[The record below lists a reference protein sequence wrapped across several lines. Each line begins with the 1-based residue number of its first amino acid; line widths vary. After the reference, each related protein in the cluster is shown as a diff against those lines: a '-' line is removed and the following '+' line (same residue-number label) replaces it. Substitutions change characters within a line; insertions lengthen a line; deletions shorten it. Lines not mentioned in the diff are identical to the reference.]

1 MRILPRW
8 SGLQGALL
16 SLLFASTASA
26 VEPLRL
32 YGDEVYYSVERKGK
46 PIGDYRLSFEEN
58 ETGGFSVDVS
68 MQLQLRVLGLFN
80 YDFSYRAEEHW
91 QGPDRLL
98 AMTVSIDDD
107 GDRRALRFER
117 RADGLYRLGDDSSAT
132 RLGDRLLTSNHWHPQ
147 LVQQAQLL
155 NTLTGDVSRLDVQL
169 EAEEQLQVGAR
180 QVTALRYRL
189 GGDLDDTLSWYD
201 LQGRWLG
208 MEFSARDGS
217 RILVRLQPYTEL
229 AQRETP

>member
-16 SLLFASTASA
+16 SLLFASAASA

-58 ETGGFSVDVS
+58 E
-68 MQLQLRVLGLFN
+68 
-80 YDFSYRAEEHW
+80 
-91 QGPDRLL
+91 
-98 AMTVSIDDD
+98 
-107 GDRRALRFER
+107 
-117 RADGLYRLGDDSSAT
+117 
-132 RLGDRLLTSNHWHPQ
+132 
-147 LVQQAQLL
+147 
-155 NTLTGDVSRLDVQL
+155 TGDVSRLDVQL